1 MRQHR
6 RDKTRKRE
14 APPKRDWA
22 ATIGEATILL
32 VIVAVPLIIHQQST
46 NASDLKDVVL
56 GLGVALGLA
65 LVLLAGLRRGV
76 LTWVRSPLSAAIGVF
91 ALWTAATLLF
101 SQYRWVTISEFGRL
115 AAHLVLYFLVLLS
128 IRRMGQVRRIVGV
141 ACLTAV
147 PICIYAFLQRA
158 GIDPIPWKE
167 APTRVFST
175 QGNPTYLASFL
186 ILLIPLAVAVAYPRP
201 RPAAERG
208 AKPAGDSR
216 LTSYLLFG
224 AVLLMAVCLYLTVT
238 IAAWIGLLLGAAVAL
253 SLAVIRG
260 GEDWL
265 RKAAL
270 KIVVV
275 AVGLAILLG
284 IGYHFLPERQQQ
296 RVQTVLHFQDP
307 YGQERR
313 LHWRMAYGLFQE
325 HPLFGIGYGTY
336 RIHVL
341 ERMSREWYSETSER
355 ATSMV
360 MPNYAHNEY
369 LQLMAG
375 TGAIGAAAFFAVLGI
390 FYVLSVRL
398 GLREEDAAWRHL
410 SLGVVAG
417 MSGFF
422 VQNIFGVTFR
432 QTGAVTFFWL
442 WLGLVA
448 VASARHLAPGDA
460 EALPRLREIRF
471 RPFSTPALA
480 LTAVGFALAIAAL
493 SWVVITPVVGSVRL
507 KRADSASIKGTQ
519 FLAQSNSAAAQ
530 KAFTLSAELAED
542 GLRLSPYSATGCYTA
557 AYAYGQ
563 LGDYE
568 RSLTFSLRALELS
581 PGNASAHYNL
591 GVAYKQ
597 LDRLDEALEHLR
609 RAAELMPTS
618 LINRAGLADTLL
630 AHGDYEEAEQEA
642 LAALELDNRN
652 PKLYLL
658 LADIKSTQNDLPG
671 TADYLARGAR
681 RAPSNLS
688 IRQQYA
694 ELLMALRRYEEARP
708 ACRAWVRLDPDSAR
722 AHNGLGTCQFH
733 LNQYAAAKESFQR
746 ALAIDPT
753 YQIAALN
760 LANVYGATRD
770 YAATL
775 RQLQEVVRM
784 DPDTPEGQLAQR
796 QLSQLTRGS
805 RSPASR

>member
-6 RDKTRKRE
+6 KGRPRKKE

-32 VIVAVPLIIHQQST
+32 VIVAVPLIIHRQST

-65 LVLLAGLRRGV
+65 LVLLESLRRGV

-91 ALWTAATLLF
+91 ALWTAATLIF

-128 IRRMGQVRRIVGV
+128 IRRMAQVRRIIGV
-141 ACLTAV
+141 ACITAV
-147 PICIYAFLQRA
+147 PICIYAFFQRA
-158 GIDPIPWKE
+158 GLDPIPWKE

-175 QGNPTYLASFL
+175 QGNATYLASFL

-216 LTSYLLFG
+216 LTSYLLFA

-238 IAAWIGLLLGAAVAL
+238 LAAWIGLILGSAVAIL
-253 SLAVIRG
+253 LAAIHG
-260 GEDWL
+260 GKEWL

-275 AVGLAILLG
+275 AVGLAVLLG

-313 LHWRMAYGLFQE
+313 LHWRMAYGLFRE
-325 HPLFGIGYGTY
+325 HPLVGIGYGTY

-355 ATSMV
+355 STTMI

-369 LQLMAG
+369 LQIMAG
-375 TGAIGAAAFFAVLGI
+375 TGAIGTAAFFAVLGI

-398 GLREEDAAWRHL
+398 SLREEDAAWRHL
-410 SLGVVAG
+410 GLGMVAG
-417 MSGFF
+417 MSAFF

-442 WLGLVA
+442 WLGLLA

-480 LTAVGFALAIAAL
+480 LTAIAFALALTVL
-493 SWVVITPVVGSVRL
+493 SWFVITPVVGSVYL
-507 KRADSASIKGTQ
+507 KRANSASVKGTQ
-519 FLAQSNSAAAQ
+519 FLAQGNSAEAQ
-530 KAFTLSAELAED
+530 RAFTLAAGLAED
-542 GLRLSPYSATGCYTA
+542 GLRFSPYSATGCYTA

-568 RSLTFSLRALELS
+568 KSLTFSLRALELR

-597 LDRLDEALEHLR
+597 LDRLDEALVHLR
-609 RAAELMPTS
+609 RAAELMPNA
-618 LINRAGLADTLL
+618 LANRAGLADTLR

-642 LAALELDNRN
+642 LAALELDDRN
-652 PKLYLL
+652 PNVYLM
-658 LADIKSTQNDLPG
+658 LADIKSEQHDLPAA
-671 TADYLARGAR
+671 ADYLARGAR

-694 ELLMALRRYEEARP
+694 ELLLALRRYEEAQP
-708 ACRAWVRLDPDSAR
+708 VCRVWLQMDPGSAR

-733 LNQYAAAKESFQR
+733 LGEYEAAKESFQR
-746 ALAIDPT
+746 AVAIDPS

-760 LANVYGATRD
+760 LGNVYGTTGD
-770 YAATL
+770 YAAAL
-775 RQLQEVVRM
+775 RQFQEVVRM
-784 DPDTPEGQLAQR
+784 DPNTPEGQIAQR
-796 QLSQLTRGS
+796 QLAQFTRGR